1 MFCRPG
7 RWSKAPLFGTEK
19 ICILGPRGK
28 GPHDSHSAGPPRWLR
43 QAIDK
48 GACSYHNPR
57 VLAPNFKHLTKFE
70 LLVPP
75 QSAGLRLDK
84 FLAQQFSNY
93 SRTLLAALVKDGCVR
108 VGQLKPNKVK
118 PALKLEGGEAISL
131 ELPAIEE
138 LDLEPQEIPL
148 HILFEDDAIVV
159 VNKQAAL
166 ACHPPR
172 AGQGGTLANALLF
185 HFEAL
190 SGKGSARPGIVHRL
204 DADTT
209 GVMVCAKDDSAHF
222 KLARQF
228 EQRSVTKEYLTIV
241 RGVVKADRDV
251 IDKPIER
258 DPNHREMMRV
268 GAGSGRNAVTEY
280 EVLERFAG
288 FTFLRCRP
296 RTGRTH
302 QIRVHLNCVGHPVV
316 SDRLYSRRP
325 FLTLSEIQ
333 GRTPD
338 AGEPPLI
345 ARQALHAARLGF
357 EHPVTGLRVQFEAPL
372 AEDMERCLA
381 ALRGHNVEVPSPHA
395 VPDGSELVEGED
407 E

>member
-1 MFCRPG
+1 MASVAR
-7 RWSKAPLFGTEK
+7 
-19 ICILGPRGK
+19 GPTSPAK
-28 GPHDSHSAGPPRWLR
+28 QASAARLR

-48 GACSYHNPR
+48 GAGSYHNPP
-57 VLAPNFKHLTKFE
+57 VLAPNFKHLKKFDV
-70 LLVPP
+70 LVPP

-84 FLAQQFSNY
+84 FLALQFSDY

-108 VGQLKPNKVK
+108 VGNLKPNRIK

-138 LDLEPQEIPL
+138 LDLEAEEIPL
-148 HILFEDDAIVV
+148 HILFEDDAIIV

-172 AGQGGTLANALLF
+172 AGRGGTLANALVF

-228 EQRSVTKEYLTIV
+228 EQRSVSKEYLTLV
-241 RGVVKADRDV
+241 RGVVRADREV

-268 GAGSGRNAVTEY
+268 GAGTGRSAVTEY

-302 QIRVHLNCVGHPVV
+302 QIRVHLNCIGHPVV

-325 FLTLSEIQ
+325 FLSLSEIQ
-333 GRTPD
+333 GRAPEP
-338 AGEPPLI
+338 GEPPLI
-345 ARQALHAARLGF
+345 ARQALHAARLSF

-372 AEDMERCLA
+372 ADDMERCLA
-381 ALRGHNVEVPSPHA
+381 ALRGCAVEVPPLSVAAEGADP
-395 VPDGSELVEGED
+395 VEEED